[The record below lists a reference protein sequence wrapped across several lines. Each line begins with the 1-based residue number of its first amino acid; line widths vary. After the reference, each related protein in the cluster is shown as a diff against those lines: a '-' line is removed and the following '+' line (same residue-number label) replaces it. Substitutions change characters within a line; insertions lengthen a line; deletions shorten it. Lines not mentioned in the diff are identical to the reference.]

1 MLVTRRMAVAVALIV
16 FALCLALGL
25 AADNSFTETVSR
37 ALKALFGTL
46 VIGMLVGAMAQKML
60 EENIRQLAKK
70 SQIQE
75 AKPEH
80 KDR

>member
-1 MLVTRRMAVAVALIV
+1 MTRRLAVSIALVV
-16 FALCLALGL
+16 FALCLALGV
-25 AADNSFTETVSR
+25 AAENSFVETVSR
-37 ALKALFGTL
+37 ALKAMFATL
-46 VIGMLVGAMAQKML
+46 LVGLLVGAMAQKML

-75 AKPEH
+75 AKPQP

>member
-1 MLVTRRMAVAVALIV
+1 MAVSVSLVV

-25 AADNSFTETVSR
+25 VADNSFTETVSR

-46 VIGMLVGAMAQKML
+46 LVGLLVGAMAQKML
-60 EENIRQLAKK
+60 EENIKQLARK

-75 AKPEH
+75 AKSQAQ
-80 KDR
+80 DR

>member
-1 MLVTRRMAVAVALIV
+1 MAVAVALIV
-16 FALCLALGL
+16 FALCLVLGL

-37 ALKALFGTL
+37 ALKAMFGTL
-46 VIGMLVGAMAQKML
+46 VIGLVVGAMAQKML
-60 EENIRQLAKK
+60 EENIKQLAKK

-75 AKPEH
+75 AKPQT